1 MGHYIF
7 GPYSLDAQQRMLL
20 LGGSPVPLPLKAY
33 ETLLAL
39 VQSAGRVVLKQD
51 LLDRVWPDS
60 FVEENSLSQ
69 NISLLRRTLTE
80 PPGTNYIDTV
90 PKRGF
95 RFVSEVVYVPPK
107 APVLAPLAERME
119 TRYARSGEVNIAY
132 QVYGNGP
139 VDLVFVMGWVSHLE
153 YFWKEPHFA
162 RFLTRLSRFSRV
174 ILFDKRG
181 TGLSDRVANQAL
193 PTLEQRMEDVHAVM
207 DATGSR
213 RAVLLG
219 VSEGGPMSALFAA
232 TYPERTA
239 GLIMV
244 GTYAKRIRGEDYPW
258 GPTAEEHRVWLQQMA
273 DEWGGPV
280 GIDVRAPSLAADEPF
295 RDWWA
300 TYLRM
305 GASPAAAVALTR
317 MNSQIDVR
325 HVLPL
330 IRVPALILHRTGDRC
345 LSVDEGRYVARL
357 IPGARFVELPGDDHL
372 PFVGEQEEILR
383 TIEAFSTSLQDSGE
397 FETVLGT
404 VVLVGAPDGQ
414 AFWAKDQ
421 LQAVTSWVQGRVAGA
436 TFQGPARAIRA
447 AQRVL
452 QTARAQGIPVRAV
465 VHTGECLYR
474 SDGTVAG
481 AAVAVASALLE
492 ATGEGDLQVTRT
504 VKDLVAGAG
513 FSFTSRAPL
522 ASDDESGGL
531 PVFGLRS

>member
-1 MGHYIF
+1 LGHYFF
-7 GPYSLDAQQRMLL
+7 GPYSLDEPQRMLL
-20 LGGSPVPLPLKAY
+20 LGGSPVSLPLKAY

-51 LLDRVWPDS
+51 LLNRVWPDS

-80 PPGTNYIDTV
+80 PPGAAYIETV

-107 APVLAPLAERME
+107 APALAPLAERIE
-119 TRYARSGEVNIAY
+119 TRYARSGDVNIAY
-132 QVYGNGP
+132 QVYGSGP

-162 RFLTRLSRFSRV
+162 RFLTRLARFSRV

-207 DATGSR
+207 DATASR
-213 RAVLLG
+213 RAVLFG
-219 VSEGGPMSALFAA
+219 VSEGGPMCALFAA

-244 GTYAKRIRGEDYPW
+244 GTYAKRIRGDDYPW
-258 GPTAEEHRVWLQQMA
+258 GPTSEEHRAWLLQMA

-280 GIDVRAPSLAADEPF
+280 GIDVRAPSLAADESF

-330 IRVPALILHRTGDRC
+330 IRVPALILHRAGDRC
-345 LSVDEGRYVARL
+345 LAVDEGRYVARL
-357 IPGARFVELPGDDHL
+357 IPEARFVELPGDDHL
-372 PFVGEQEEILR
+372 PFVGEQEELLR
-383 TIEAFSTSLQDSGE
+383 EIEAFATSLGDSGE

-404 VVLVGAPDGQ
+404 VVLVRTGEGFAP
-414 AFWAKDQ
+414 WAKDHFQ
-421 LQAVTSWVQGRVAGA
+421 SVTSWLSGPDAGA

-452 QTARAQGIPVRAV
+452 DAARSLALPARAV

-474 SDGTVAG
+474 PDGSVSGGAVTVA
-481 AAVAVASALLE
+481 AALLE
-492 ATGEGDLQVTRT
+492 ATAEGDLQVTRT
-504 VKDLVAGAG
+504 VHDLVAGAG
-513 FSFTSRAPL
+513 FRFTSRPTL
-522 ASDDESGGL
+522 RLPGESVEL
-531 PVFGLRS
+531 PVFGLLP